1 MQYRPDSK
9 ELLQAIQDFLMKDL
23 LPKLEGDDLLSYK
36 TLVSW
41 NMLGVIAREIENSDF
56 TNTWSEILDSNLS
69 ISDLETNYRMDSFY
83 KLSKKEKNKVLREW
97 NQNLASLIRKKSS
110 LFGTQ
115 QSEPIQNKTELDIKP
130 RSKVWNLVKS
140 QLKENLAVS
149 NPRFQT

>member
-69 ISDLETNYRMDSFY
+69 ISDLETNYPMDSFY

-110 LFGTQ
+110 LSGTQ

>member
-56 TNTWSEILDSNLS
+56 TSTWSEILDSNLS
-69 ISDLETNYRMDSFY
+69 ISDLETNYPMDSFY